1 MKVPLLTRLID
12 TSMER
17 NYKERN
23 KAIWRLM
30 RQRKDNE
37 RLVLYVLALSILY
50 ALVSNLLTHCSPLN
64 LPPNVLDCM
73 PSIDETLRNICYG
86 IVASATFYLLNDFYK
101 NAYKKVDLYNDMY
114 PSLYRLWLK
123 VYQLVLLINN
133 RELDETPTNEEL
145 LASIIKNLRVD
156 KEEDATRSLNID
168 IRPDLFHIIYVMWED
183 ALKDKEKFLEVYGHV
198 IEREEYSKLNDKEL
212 DISLE
217 RIKTIYP
224 GDEHIAKGLPITIS
238 DYDIQRAIY
247 LILKYKSDLA
257 SMVNR
262 CSIYYYDEERGIR
275 KDAF

>member
-1 MKVPLLTRLID
+1 MKRYNSARI
-12 TSMER
+12 
-17 NYKERN
+17 

-30 RQRKDNE
+30 RQMRHKE
-37 RLVLYVLALSILY
+37 TLVICVLFVCMIY

-64 LPPNVLDCM
+64 LPSNVLDCM
-73 PSIDETLRNICYG
+73 DSFDETLRNCCYG
-86 IVASATFYLLNDFYK
+86 IIASATFYLLNDFYK

-123 VYQLVLLINN
+123 VYQMVLPINN
-133 RELDETPTNEEL
+133 RELDETLTNEEL
-145 LASIIKNLRVD
+145 LASIIKNLRVH
-156 KEEDATRSLNID
+156 KEEETSRSINID
-168 IRPDLFHIIYVMWED
+168 IRPDLFHIIYVMWDD

-217 RIKTIYP
+217 RIKAIYP
-224 GDEHIAKGLPITIS
+224 GDEHIAKGLPITMR

-257 SMVNR
+257 SMVNKY
-262 CSIYYYDEERGIR
+262 SIYYYGEERGIR

>member
-1 MKVPLLTRLID
+1 MKQYNFARI
-12 TSMER
+12 
-17 NYKERN
+17 
-23 KAIWRLM
+23 KAIWQLM
-30 RQRKDNE
+30 CQIKHKE
-37 RLVLYVLALSILY
+37 TLVICVLVGCIIY

-73 PSIDETLRNICYG
+73 ASIDETLRNFCYG

-123 VYQLVLLINN
+123 VYQLVLPINN
-133 RELDETPTNEEL
+133 RELDETLTNEEL

-156 KEEDATRSLNID
+156 KEEETSRSINID

-224 GDEHIAKGLPITIS
+224 GDEHIAKGLPITMS

-257 SMVNR
+257 SMVNKY
-262 CSIYYYDEERGIR
+262 SIYYYGEERGIR

>member
-1 MKVPLLTRLID
+1 MG
-12 TSMER
+12 R

-23 KAIWRLM
+23 KAILRLM
-30 RQRKDNE
+30 CQMIPKE
-37 RLVLYVLALSILY
+37 KLVLWVIALSMIY
-50 ALVSNLLTHCSPLN
+50 AFASNLLTHCSPLN
-64 LPPNVLDCM
+64 LPTNVLECM
-73 PSIDETLRNICYG
+73 ASIDETLRNFCYG

-123 VYQLVLLINN
+123 VYQLVLPINN
-133 RELDETPTNEEL
+133 RKLDETLTNEEL
-145 LASIIKNLRVD
+145 LASIIKNLRVN
-156 KEEDATRSLNID
+156 KEEETSRSINID

-183 ALKDKEKFLEVYGHV
+183 ALKDKEKFLEVYSHV

-212 DISLE
+212 DISVE
-217 RIKTIYP
+217 RIKAYFP
-224 GDEHIAKGLPITIS
+224 GNEHIAKALPITIS

-257 SMVNR
+257 SMVNKY
-262 CSIYYYDEERGIR
+262 SIYYYGEKRGIR